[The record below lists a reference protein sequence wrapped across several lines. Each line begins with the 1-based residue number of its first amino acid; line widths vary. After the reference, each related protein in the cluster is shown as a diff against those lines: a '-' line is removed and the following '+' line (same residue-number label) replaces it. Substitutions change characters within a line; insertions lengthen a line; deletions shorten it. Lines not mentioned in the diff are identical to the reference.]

1 MHNKAPFQTIA
12 ETLAEN
18 ISRIQYGETAVALKV
33 HAGRVVSVTYS
44 MTENTRHALSAK
56 DTGKESE
63 HGRIE

>member
-18 ISRIQYGETAVALKV
+18 ISRIQYGEASVALKV
-33 HAGRVVSVTYS
+33 HAGWVVSVTYS
-44 MTENTRHALSAK
+44 MTENTRHALSAQ

-63 HGRIE
+63 HDGTE